1 MPRGE
6 AEYCASNSQ
15 IFLPV
20 DASKATTRLYGVARY
35 ITSPTTSGVVLDW
48 RTRGAAGVPRPD
60 APSGGASG
68 APRPGAAS
76 GATAPPRRPRPGG
89 STTGASASNDQA
101 SCNFVTFFALIC
113 LSGEYRVPPAS
124 WPIIG

>member
-20 DASKATTRLYGVARY
+20 SASSATTRLYGVARY
-35 ITSPTTSGVVLDW
+35 ITSPTTNGVVFDC
-48 RTRGAAGVPRPD
+48 RTLGAAGVPPPA
-60 APSGGASG
+60 APSGGA
-68 APRPGAAS
+68 P
-76 GATAPPRRPRPGG
+76 PPRRPRPGG
-89 STTGASASNDQA
+89 STTGASASNDHA
-101 SCNFVTFFALIC
+101 TCSFVTFFELIC

-124 WPIIG
+124 WPII